1 MSGTKPLG
9 KHAEKRLSAARIRA
23 ISDPGFYGDGH
34 GLYLKVD
41 PSGAKR
47 WIHRIVIQGK
57 RRDIGLGPAS
67 LVTLSEA
74 REMALENRKSAR
86 AGNDPIA
93 AKRLSKAILSF
104 RETAQQVH
112 DLNKPTWRNEKHGQ
126 QWLNTMETYVF
137 PFFGSKQVSSV
148 DSADV
153 MAALTPIW
161 NSHPETARRVKQRI
175 GTVLKYAMA
184 KGWRKD
190 NPADAI
196 TQGLPKR
203 L

>member
-1 MSGTKPLG
+1 
-9 KHAEKRLSAARIRA
+9 
-23 ISDPGFYGDGH
+23 
-34 GLYLKVD
+34 
-41 PSGAKR
+41 
-47 WIHRIVIQGK
+47 
-57 RRDIGLGPAS
+57 
-67 LVTLSEA
+67 
-74 REMALENRKSAR
+74 MALENRKSAR

-104 RETAQQVH
+104 KETAQQVH

-184 KGWRKD
+184 KGWRND

-196 TQGLPKR
+196 T
-203 L
+203 